1 MPDPVPAGQMAYTV
15 GQGGDCV
22 MGEHVFR
29 VQGVLT
35 ASFRNA
41 YKAQVEIQVLKSNPI
56 FQYWL
61 LL

>member
-1 MPDPVPAGQMAYTV
+1 MPAKARWHTQWGKV
-15 GQGGDCV
+15 GTV

-29 VQGVLT
+29 VQGGVLT